1 MSFIGIISIYF
12 KTTFATSNDINDSI
26 YVIKCGEHSWVE
38 NIRREQTIIKS
49 DTADLKNYQADVL
62 EINMQ

>member
-26 YVIKCGEHSWVE
+26 YVTKCGEHSWVE

>member
-1 MSFIGIISIYF
+1 MSFIGIISICL
-12 KTTFATSNDINDSI
+12 KTTFVRSNDINDSI
-26 YVIKCGEHSWVE
+26 YIIKCGEHSWLE

-49 DTADLKNYQADVL
+49 DTADLKNYQADVV